1 MITVGLTGG
10 IASGKTMIEEW
21 FEEVGI
27 PVYDADRIYK
37 KLAEKGEV
45 LYNKIIDAFGDGFLD
60 RNGAI
65 DWQKLGRRVFS
76 DKTARN
82 RLNQLTHP
90 IIKDRFK
97 QIKRREKKENSPII
111 VFSVPLLY
119 EADFVDLVD
128 VVIVVYVDETTQI
141 KRLRKRDDITKKTAR
156 KKINAQM
163 PLDIKK
169 SLADIVID
177 NRGTPVATK
186 KRFEE
191 VLGMLRSET

>member
-1 MITVGLTGG
+1 MTTIGLTGG
-10 IASGKTMIEEW
+10 IASGKTMVEQW
-21 FEEVGI
+21 FEDEGI

-37 KLAEKGEV
+37 TLAEKGEV
-45 LYNKIIDAFGDGFLD
+45 LYNKIIDAFGDAFVD
-60 RNGAI
+60 QNGAI
-65 DWQKLGRRVFS
+65 DWQAFGHHVFS
-76 DKTARN
+76 DGTARK

-90 IIKDRFK
+90 IIKDRLK
-97 QIKRREKKENSPII
+97 QIKKREEKKHTPII

-128 VVIVVYVDETTQI
+128 VVIVVYVDETTQVN
-141 KRLRKRDDITKKTAR
+141 RLQKRDDITRKTAH

>member
-10 IASGKTMIEEW
+10 IASGKTMVEQW
-21 FEEVGI
+21 FEDEGI

-37 KLAEKGEV
+37 TLAEKGEV
-45 LYNKIIDAFGDGFLD
+45 LYNKIIQAFGDVYTHA
-60 RNGAI
+60 NGTI
-65 DWQKLGRRVFS
+65 DWQALGRHVFS
-76 DKTARN
+76 DEDARK

-90 IIKDRFK
+90 IIKDRLR
-97 QIKRREKKENSPII
+97 QIKKREEKKDTPII

-128 VVIVVYVDETTQI
+128 VVIVIYVDETTQM
-141 KRLRKRDDITKKTAR
+141 KRLRKRDDITGKTAR